1 MRTLPRHGGYLDDAP
16 ARVQAQPAHEDGAR
30 RGRSVACTGAG
41 THKGSVGAS
50 QERSQGEPKKVR
62 RARRRLQGHRRAH
75 DYTGEL
81 VVE

>member
-1 MRTLPRHGGYLDDAP
+1 MGAVRRNVGGVGVVR
-16 ARVQAQPAHEDGAR
+16 RVGEGAR
-30 RGRSVACTGAG
+30 KGGAG